1 MTNIL
6 YIFSLCFFVSA
17 GAKYMSRHEM
27 DLEKAISHDPQK
39 AKALSILMT
48 DVKPESDSGS
58 KDDPMNNIKKLLKR
72 VEKGKSKFVR
82 ASFTD
87 SESSDSDDSATAPS
101 CMTFKEYLKHSK
113 EEVDGKKVIDVPQDE
128 CPDCARSTV
137 ECYYHSRRKKADE
150 VSTVND
156 EKCSSESRETTG
168 KKKKKKKHKKKKT
181 SSVTRQTDESKQ
193 AISEVDLEPIPLVV
207 IEKYRITIDE
217 IKQLDRFADYSAGQS
232 NKVRIALQDFQPFSF
247 WKTSYLNGISH

>member
-1 MTNIL
+1 
-6 YIFSLCFFVSA
+6 
-17 GAKYMSRHEM
+17 MSRHEM

-39 AKALSILMT
+39 ARALSILMT

-58 KDDPMNNIKKLLKR
+58 KDDPMNNVKKLLKK

-87 SESSDSDDSATAPS
+87 SESSDSDDSTTAPS
-101 CMTFKEYLKHSK
+101 CMTFKEYLKHSR
-113 EEVDGKKVIDVPQDE
+113 EEMDGKKVIDVPQDE

-150 VSTVND
+150 FSTVNDYD
-156 EKCSSESRETTG
+156 EKCSSESKETTG
-168 KKKKKKKHKKKKT
+168 IKKKKKKHKNKKT
-181 SSVTRQTDESKQ
+181 SSVTHRTDESKQ
-193 AISEVDLEPIPLVV
+193 TVSEVDLEPIPLEV
-207 IEKYRITIDE
+207 IEKYRITVDE

-232 NKVRIALQDFQPFSF
+232 NKVRIAPARDFHFF
-247 WKTSYLNGISH
+247 FEILLFK